1 MPSFPA
7 AAVAR
12 VNSVET
18 LKPRPVLEWLA
29 RNGAGVALFLM
40 SAAAIVVESA
50 TVKLFRIEYVAS
62 FQYLVVTFAM
72 FGMGLG
78 SGALLARKNAR
89 VSREPARA
97 ASIASV
103 AAAAF
108 VLGQLARPSGTIL
121 GFVELNVLALG
132 VFVAL
137 GAALT
142 SLFLH
147 AENLRVAYA
156 ENLGGSGAGAAL
168 LPVLLAHAGLEGAL
182 VVVAL
187 ALALVASALAL
198 PKRRVLAATC
208 GAVAV
213 AVAIAF
219 PTLAEPRPLREHTRA
234 SQRSSFEV
242 TRYNGFSRIDVR
254 RDDAPIEWAL
264 GTHYSGPPTLGRLF
278 TIDGVGAGL
287 ARYSSY
293 VTGDE
298 TGSLAWDIT
307 ALPEHALAASPRV
320 LVIGSGGG
328 KDVVEAVRNARAASV
343 VAVEINPLVIDVMRE
358 RFPDAY
364 RRAYD
369 DPRVEL
375 RIEDVRSFLH
385 RDQRRFDLIEIS
397 TLQVQALLSGPAA
410 QLEQSYVYTTEAID
424 AYLEHLT
431 DRGVFSVAW
440 YRAKMPF
447 FARIAATVS
456 ALGPGAADRMFLF
469 SGKGMAVLVV
479 AKQRLTPE
487 RHAVLLAAAN
497 TLGFSLEAP
506 LGGNDTLLEGGPG
519 GSRRSLDVSPVTDD
533 RPFFNAFH
541 AGWRTSLF
549 GLDVLLMVAAAV
561 CAVLGVK
568 RRRWVL
574 ESRGLA
580 PATFF
585 VGLGVGYVAVE
596 LYLMQKLSLLIA
608 EPLAAFTV
616 VLTTLLVANGLGSLM
631 ASRWSLTGSRALVV
645 LMALIAVYAV
655 ALRPFVA
662 SVVGDAL
669 PFRAMAAAISIVPLG
684 LCMGIPFA
692 WGLERIAPALT
703 AVPFAFVVNAFA
715 TVVGMCASEILA
727 VQLGYSALAGLGIL
741 GYGVAWASSR
751 SSS

>member
-1 MPSFPA
+1 M
-7 AAVAR
+7 VR
-12 VNSVET
+12 H
-18 LKPRPVLEWLA
+18 R
-29 RNGAGVALFLM
+29 GGGALFLV

-62 FQYLVVTFAM
+62 FQYLVVTCAM

-78 SGALLARKNAR
+78 SAAVLGWRNAR
-89 VSREPARA
+89 VSQAPARG
-97 ASIASV
+97 ASIAAIV
-103 AAAAF
+103 AAAF
-108 VLGQLARPSGTIL
+108 ILGQLARPSGTIL
-121 GFVELNVLALG
+121 GFAELNVLTLG

-137 GAALT
+137 GAAVT

-147 AENLRVAYA
+147 AANVRVAYA
-156 ENLGGSGAGAAL
+156 ENLVGSGAGAAL

-182 VVVAL
+182 VIVAF
-187 ALALVASALAL
+187 ALALVAAALAL
-198 PKRRVLAATC
+198 PERRVLGAAC
-208 GAVAV
+208 GTFALAL
-213 AVAIAF
+213 AIAF

-254 RDDAPIEWAL
+254 RDDTPIEWAL
-264 GTHYSGPPTLGRLF
+264 GSHYSGPPTLGRLF

-307 ALPEHALAASPRV
+307 ALPEHALPASPRV

-328 KDVVEAVRNARAASV
+328 KDVVEATQNARAASV

-375 RIEDVRSFLH
+375 RVEDVRSFLH

-431 DRGVFSVAW
+431 DQGVFSVAW

-447 FARIAATVS
+447 FARIAATVN
-456 ALGPGAADRMFLF
+456 ALGPGAADRMYLF
-469 SGKGMAVLVV
+469 SGKEMAVLVV
-479 AKQRLTPE
+479 AKERLTPE
-487 RHAVLLAAAN
+487 RHAALLAAAN
-497 TLGFSLEAP
+497 TLGFSLEP
-506 LGGNDTLLEGGPG
+506 PFGGDGTLLENAAGRP
-519 GSRRSLDVSPVTDD
+519 RRSLDVSPVTDD

-541 AGWRTSLF
+541 AGWRTSLS
-549 GLDVLLMVAAAV
+549 GLDVLLVIAAAV
-561 CAVLGVK
+561 CAVLGV
-568 RRRWVL
+568 RRKRWVL

-580 PATFF
+580 PTTFF
-585 VGLGVGYVAVE
+585 VGLGVGYIAVE

-631 ASRWSLTGSRALVV
+631 ASRWGLLGSRALVV
-645 LMALIAVYAV
+645 LMVVVAVYSI
-655 ALRPFVA
+655 ALGPFIA

-669 PFRAMAAAISIVPLG
+669 PFRAAAAAASIVPLG
-684 LCMGIPFA
+684 LCMGVPFA
-692 WGLERIAPALT
+692 WGLERIAPAPT

-715 TVVGMCASEILA
+715 TVAGMCASEILA
-727 VQLGYSALAGLGIL
+727 VQLGYSALAGLGVL